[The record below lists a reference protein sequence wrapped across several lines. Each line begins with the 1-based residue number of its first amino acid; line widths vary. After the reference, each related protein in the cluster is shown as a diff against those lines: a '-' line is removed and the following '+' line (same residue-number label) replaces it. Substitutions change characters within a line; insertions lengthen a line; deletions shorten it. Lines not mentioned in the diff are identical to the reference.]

1 MPTSW
6 PSLPTRASSRW
17 FPRSPGYRDNLGNT
31 SRTRSPLT
39 LTSSGALL
47 EAGAHVFV
55 CGNANTIAPA
65 VRAALIDIQ
74 RQRTGASS
82 AESDAWLANLK
93 AEKRYVEDI
102 WGG

>member
-1 MPTSW
+1 MVP
-6 PSLPTRASSRW
+6 AFSRDPGQ
-17 FPRSPGYRDNLGNT
+17 PRQYVQDAIT
-31 SRTRSPLT
+31 AHAEDVW
-39 LTSSGALL
+39 ALL

-74 RQRTGASS
+74 RQRTGGSS
-82 AESDAWLANLK
+82 AEGDAWLADLRAKN
-93 AEKRYVEDI
+93 RYVEDI